1 MNTSLSTRSPGPRTG
16 TGSGAGYGR
25 RTERGIAVLVILT
38 LLACMAILMAAN
50 SEALAF
56 LKQELNLID
65 QQQRLKYGQGQ
76 RD

>member
-38 LLACMAILMAAN
+38 LLACMAILVAAN
-50 SEALAF
+50 SWCPHPRSGGTEIT
-56 LKQELNLID
+56 ED
-65 QQQRLKYGQGQ
+65 CEV
-76 RD
+76 